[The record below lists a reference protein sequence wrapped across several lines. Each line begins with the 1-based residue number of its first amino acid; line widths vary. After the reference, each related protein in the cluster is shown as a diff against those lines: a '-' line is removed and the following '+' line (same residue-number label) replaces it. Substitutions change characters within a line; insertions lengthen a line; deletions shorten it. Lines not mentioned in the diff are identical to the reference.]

1 MLLIINS
8 QCFLYILSLFEMS
21 YKPTSFLMLWKSF
34 KCPFKLYALKAVSEI
49 GLIEC

>member
-8 QCFLYILSLFEMS
+8 LCFLYILSLFKMG